1 MKVNVPRI
9 SSGQMFALMVHF
21 ILGTSEFVSLGA
33 EAERDAWIS
42 DLIGMT
48 GGLLLF
54 LLYYYPSLLFPRMTL
69 IEYSRQLLGK
79 GFGWTVGF
87 LYSMYFL
94 YVAAINLRD
103 GVELVNINM
112 LTVTPKTAITF
123 LMILC
128 VMYVASLGTEV
139 LARTALIFWFA
150 ITVIILTMNSLLLIS
165 GSLEFD
171 RLLPILSNGWLPV
184 LDSVLRETLMFPYGE
199 MVCIMMLMPFLKTPE
214 KGLPVGIAA
223 ILTGGVLLTQAMALN
238 IAALGPESATRSVFP
253 LVITMAQIQLSELF
267 TRMDIF
273 VLMPMIIVAFIKV
286 TILFY
291 AALLGLSDIFR
302 IEFRKLVLPMGCI
315 LMVWSVLLAPSFMQH
330 LEFGA
335 KLILFIHP
343 LFVVG
348 IPLLLACSAFFHR
361 RGGRIRNFQKTNPQ
375 SE

>member
-1 MKVNVPRI
+1 MKVNMPRI

-33 EAERDAWIS
+33 EAERDAWLS
-42 DLIGMT
+42 DLIGMA

-54 LLYYYPSLLFPRMTL
+54 LLYYYPSFLFPRMTL

-79 GFGWTVGF
+79 GLGSATGF

-94 YVAAINLRD
+94 YVAAVNLRD

-112 LTVTPKTAITF
+112 LTATPKTVIAL
-123 LMILC
+123 LMTLC
-128 VMYVASLGTEV
+128 MMYVTSLGAEV

-150 ITVIILTMNSLLLIS
+150 ITVVILTMNSLLLIS

-171 RLLPILSNGWLPV
+171 RLLPILSNGWQPV

-199 MVCIMMLMPFLKTPE
+199 MICIMMLMPFLKTPE

-223 ILTGGVLLTQAMALN
+223 ILTGGVLLIQAMALN
-238 IAALGPESATRSVFP
+238 IASLGPEIATRSVFP
-253 LVITMAQIQLSELF
+253 LVIMMGKIQLSELF

-273 VLMPMIIVAFIKV
+273 ALTPMIIVAFIKV

-315 LMVWSVLLAPSFMQH
+315 LLVWSVLLAPSLMQH

-343 LFVVG
+343 LFVVA
-348 IPLLLACSAFFHR
+348 IPLLLASSAFFHR
-361 RGGRIRNFQKTNPQ
+361 RRGGVRGFHKTDPQ

>member
-1 MKVNVPRI
+1 MKVNVTRI

-42 DLIGMT
+42 DLIGMA

-54 LLYYYPSLLFPRMTL
+54 LLYYYPFTLFPRMTL
-69 IEYSRQLLGK
+69 IEYSRHLLGK
-79 GFGWTVGF
+79 GIGSVVGF

-94 YVAAINLRD
+94 YIAAVNLRD
-103 GVELVNINM
+103 GVELTNINM
-112 LTVTPKTAITF
+112 LTSTPKTVIA
-123 LMILC
+123 LLLILC
-128 VMYVASLGTEV
+128 MIYVASLGIEV
-139 LARTALIFWFA
+139 LARVALIFWFA
-150 ITVIILTMNSLLLIS
+150 LSVTILTMNFLLFIS

-171 RLLPILSNGWLPV
+171 RLLPILSNGWQPI
-184 LDSVLRETLMFPYGE
+184 LDSVLRETLMYPYGE
-199 MVCIMMLMPFLKTPE
+199 MICIMMLMPFLKTPE
-214 KGLPVGIAA
+214 KGFPVGIAA
-223 ILTGGVLLTQAMALN
+223 ILTGGVLLIQAMALN
-238 IAALGPESATRSVFP
+238 IASLGPDIATRSVFP
-253 LVITMAQIQLSELF
+253 LVATMAKIQLSELF

-291 AALLGLSDIFR
+291 AALLGLSGIFR

-315 LMVWSVLLAPSFMQH
+315 LMVWSVLLAPSLMQH

-335 KLILFIHP
+335 KLILFVHP
-343 LFVVG
+343 LFVVV
-348 IPLLLACSAFFHR
+348 IPLLLACCAFFHG
-361 RGGRIRNFQKTNPQ
+361 RGGRIRNFHKTDPQ